1 MQISIDLEL
10 SLSQTELEN
19 GLESEAKSLPLS
31 NEVSEQYNQLQF
43 YKRYDFIKNVSSK
56 KSYWLIPFIKKKYSG
71 FPLQNGCYII
81 LQECKCRGEEI
92 PL

>member
-1 MQISIDLEL
+1 MCFCFVSLLIEQMQVSIDLEL

-19 GLESEAKSLPLS
+19 GLESEVKSLPLS

-56 KSYWLIPFIKKKYSG
+56 KVIGSFHSSKK
-71 FPLQNGCYII
+71 I
-81 LQECKCRGEEI
+81 
-92 PL
+92 